1 MKNLFVALFITL
13 SSLGYAQTSELN
25 QVKKLISTFQ
35 AEENVE
41 VLEEADALLGKLFDK
56 ADFRP
61 DAAALFAKAKV
72 KSLLLQNQEQDNPD
86 AYAKELR
93 SLYTDALEK
102 DESMILRHDILNEMY
117 LSKAKLLDLGNNAY
131 EAEAF
136 SDAHTLYQNALNLNA
151 LEVAYPRHA
160 KLDTSI
166 LFTTAVFAKLSD
178 KNKEAIDGL
187 ERLVSFNYQRKEIYD
202 YLAELYKKEGK
213 EDKVESIMKLQAERF
228 PE

>member
-1 MKNLFVALFITL
+1 M
-13 SSLGYAQTSELN
+13 
-25 QVKKLISTFQ
+25 
-35 AEENVE
+35 
-41 VLEEADALLGKLFDK
+41 
-56 ADFRP
+56 
-61 DAAALFAKAKV
+61 
-72 KSLLLQNQEQDNPD
+72 
-86 AYAKELR
+86 
-93 SLYTDALEK
+93 
-102 DESMILRHDILNEMY
+102 
-117 LSKAKLLDLGNNAY
+117 
-131 EAEAF
+131 
-136 SDAHTLYQNALNLNA
+136 
-151 LEVAYPRHA
+151 AYPRHA